1 MNLKEALHGLYVIEV
16 APTSR
21 PSRGRWW
28 QPERSGYTNE
38 IAEAGL
44 YDQAEAGETER
55 RNQKTS
61 SNLHFAASSRG
72 PSQRALYH
80 CHRESR
86 ELSSLDAGP
95 RGPHP

>member
-44 YDQAEAGETER
+44 YDQAEAGEIER
-55 RNQKTS
+55 KPEHVARPVADVLAELGKPVIKAEQK
-61 SNLHFAASSRG
+61 RK
-72 PSQRALYH
+72 
-80 CHRESR
+80 
-86 ELSSLDAGP
+86 DADWE
-95 RGPHP
+95 RMKQNWRVAV